1 MDHQSNTL
9 EGRRAS
15 FVREVHLSAVL
26 DHQQSEQESKGIRY
40 VNNLWFICGGRIGP
54 LTNFISAASG
64 PQ

>member
-1 MDHQSNTL
+1 MR
-9 EGRRAS
+9 G
-15 FVREVHLSAVL
+15 LSAVL

-40 VNNLWFICGGRIGP
+40 INNLWFICGGRIRP